1 MPQPS
6 TEISIHTPARGVTG
20 DKCPLGSPLFISI
33 HTPARG
39 VTIHRLLPQPS
50 TEISI
55 HTPARGVTSGS
66 VNFYGIEVIS
76 IHTPARGVTMESRL
90 MCQIWKISIHTP
102 ARGVTSDAS
111 LSFAGQ
117 RISIHTPARGVTTFP
132 EYVARHHWHF
142 NPHSRKGSDRKTIYF
157 FLNFSGFFR
166 HLTQHFLNQ
175 CLPHQI
181 FNANKCLIC
190 TFSSANLPAFSCM
203 LNIRTD
209 HFYKISTSS
218 TAFPRSTPIL
228 STFVLYLFPR

>member
-1 MPQPS
+1 MYFNPHSRKGSDKTDFRPFRDIQ
-6 TEISIHTPARGVTG
+6 ISIHTPARGVTKVG
-20 DKCPLGSPLFISI
+20 GNIYHD
-33 HTPARG
+33 TR
-39 VTIHRLLPQPS
+39 
-50 TEISI
+50 
-55 HTPARGVTSGS
+55 
-66 VNFYGIEVIS
+66 
-76 IHTPARGVTMESRL
+76 
-90 MCQIWKISIHTP
+90 
-102 ARGVTSDAS
+102 D
-111 LSFAGQ
+111 
-117 RISIHTPARGVTTFP
+117 
-132 EYVARHHWHF
+132 F
-142 NPHSRKGSDRKTIYF
+142 NPHSRKGSDGSTFIFFSFHSDFNPHSRKGSDGKTIYF